1 MLWTGPWDLSSINS
15 DVKYGVTYLPGFNG
29 NHETISGPDLYML
42 FDHSGAR
49 ADTAF
54 DFVTWLTSAK
64 QHIKFSIAT
73 GDLPLRQS
81 ETTLPG
87 YQTFLKKFPA
97 EKVFVSNLNNVKHVR
112 PNIASYA
119 EVSTIIGTMVQSV
132 LLGQATPDAALSSA
146 SSQVA
151 SVLAGS

>member
-1 MLWTGPWDLSSINS
+1 MTC
-15 DVKYGVTYLPGFNG
+15 
-29 NHETISGPDLYML
+29 
-42 FDHSGAR
+42 
-49 ADTAF
+49 
-54 DFVTWLTSAK
+54 
-64 QHIKFSIAT
+64 
-73 GDLPLRQS
+73 PLRQS

-97 EKVFVSNLNNVKHVR
+97 EKVFVVNLDNVKHVR

-119 EVSTIIGTMVQSV
+119 QVSTIIGTMVQSV
-132 LLGQATPDAALSSA
+132 LLGQATPDEALSSA